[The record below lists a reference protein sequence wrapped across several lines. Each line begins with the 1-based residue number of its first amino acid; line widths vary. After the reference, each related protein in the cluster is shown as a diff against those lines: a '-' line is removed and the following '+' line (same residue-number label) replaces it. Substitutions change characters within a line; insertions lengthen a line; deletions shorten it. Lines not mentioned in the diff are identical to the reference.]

1 MKPVGNNHHKFT
13 SVKLTEPISNTFII
27 LKNVMPRN
35 HKDLWKARQLL
46 HDNFGMIV
54 SKS

>member
-13 SVKLTEPISNTFII
+13 SDKLTEPISNTFII